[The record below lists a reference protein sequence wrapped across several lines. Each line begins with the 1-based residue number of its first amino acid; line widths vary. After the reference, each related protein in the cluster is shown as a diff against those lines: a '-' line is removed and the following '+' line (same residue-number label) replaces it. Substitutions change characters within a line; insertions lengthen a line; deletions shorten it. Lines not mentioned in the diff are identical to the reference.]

1 MPVTKAEFYV
11 FVNNIT
17 REFNEI
23 NWGYGQMTVHLKA
36 MYLTDGIDK
45 ILTYMIGNK
54 LNHIIINTISL
65 KIDEI
70 EKYLSDNNNN
80 NNKLFEQFIKI
91 NATNIKLVKYKYIRY
106 FGNDSKKQKDEYE
119 ELVKQCNPFYTI
131 LANKHNSKTLR
142 QFPDHLIRYM
152 NDFL

>member
-1 MPVTKAEFYV
+1 MPATQADFSV
-11 FVNNIT
+11 FVDNIT
-17 REFNEI
+17 REFNET
-23 NWGYGQMTVHLKA
+23 NWGYGQMTVHLRA
-36 MYLTDGIDK
+36 MYLIDIIDK

-54 LNHIIINTISL
+54 LSHNIFGIILL

-70 EKYLSDNNNN
+70 EKYLSDYN
-80 NNKLFEQFIKI
+80 NNKLFEKFIKI
-91 NATNIKLVKYKYIRY
+91 NTTNVKLTKYKYIRY

-131 LANKHNSKTLR
+131 LVNKRNSKTLR